1 MFLQNDIPGEAPA
14 VDMEE
19 LRQNY
24 IRRQKEYLHKSEE
37 FEAVSDLHSR
47 IMQVTRSHASFVY

>member
-1 MFLQNDIPGEAPA
+1 MFNEQNDMPGEAPT

-24 IRRQKEYLHKSEE
+24 LRRQKEYLQKSEE

-47 IMQVTRSHASFVY
+47 IMQVR